1 MPISAY
7 TYEHLRRYMEV
18 FAYTSNVV
26 PNIFCIDSQK
36 MSADAQKALGA
47 DGYWSRQII
56 NSKPISI
63 QSKDNCIDESE
74 GEGGQRTDVSNKRNC
89 GIPKEGSLM
98 YQNFAI

>member
-1 MPISAY
+1 MG
-7 TYEHLRRYMEV
+7 V

-74 GEGGQRTDVSNKRNC
+74 GREVILDIETLRVINMSREGT
-89 GIPKEGSLM
+89 
-98 YQNFAI
+98 

>member
-7 TYEHLRRYMEV
+7 TYEHLRRYMGV

-36 MSADAQKALGA
+36 ISADAQKALGA

-74 GEGGQRTDVSNKRNC
+74 GEGGQRTDVMNNRNC
-89 GIPKEGSLM
+89 GTPKEGSLM
-98 YQNFAI
+98 D